1 MITRKKISIFIL
13 TLTIQTVS
21 VFGQVLSDSLV
32 LEKIKFSST
41 SNSFISDA
49 IKNLADLN
57 GPRLLGTKGYYNA
70 ANWSKQKLKEFGADS
85 SYFNS
90 FDRQYRG
97 WQIKSFNMEITQPD
111 YMHISAYPLAY
122 TKSTKGVV
130 EGKVIFVE
138 NADSLNLQK
147 GKLKGKIVLLGD
159 NFHSFN
165 ALQEIRSGKISN
177 ELLKQ
182 AADNP
187 DPNDLMIGYHS
198 RRHTNHA
205 IASQEQRR
213 IDLVTF
219 FQFCEKEGIIA
230 LIEPSDY
237 PYGILHADGNNGF
250 PSYRKLNEIKPI
262 ASFVIA
268 NEHFGRLVRLI
279 KNGINPTIKLNLQ
292 TEFNYNPE
300 YNVNVVAEIKG
311 IDKTFSHEQ
320 VIIGAHLD
328 SWHAGTGAVDN
339 AAGCAVMM
347 EAFRLLKASGLT
359 PKRTIRICLWG
370 GEEQIFAGSRE
381 YVNDRVGDL
390 LTGEFKE
397 DYSKISAYFN
407 LDNGSG
413 KIRGIYAQGNLE
425 AKKIFENFLSPFNS
439 TGSGTVTIQ
448 NANQTDHELFD
459 ALNIPAFQFIQDP
472 LNYITAVHHTNM
484 DVAEYVNKKDL
495 QESAIVVA
503 YLIYKVAMLDELLPR
518 QEFISIK
525 PRLEGN
531 TTFFL
536 SGFENA
542 KSVSI
547 VSDFNN
553 WNMFGTPLQKVEGGW
568 TCKLDLQAGRYLY
581 KYIIDGDWTADPKT
595 PIDKLLK
602 DGRGH
607 AGLTE
612 VIVK

>member
-1 MITRKKISIFIL
+1 MKIVVILIL
-13 TLTIQTVS
+13 TFSIQAS
-21 VFGQVLSDSLV
+21 SLFGQVLKDSIV
-32 LEKIKFSST
+32 LSKIQLASK
-41 SNSFISDA
+41 SNSSIADA
-49 IKNLADLN
+49 IKYLADFN
-57 GPRLLGTKGYYNA
+57 GPRLLGTYNYFKA
-70 ANWSKQKLKEFGADS
+70 ANWSKLKLKEFGADS
-85 SYFNS
+85 SYFES
-90 FDRQYRG
+90 FDREYRG
-97 WQIKSFNMEITQPD
+97 WQVKSFNMEMTYPD
-111 YMHISAYPLAY
+111 YMHISAFPLAY
-122 TKSTKGVV
+122 TQSTRGIV
-130 EGKVIFVE
+130 GGNVIFVE
-138 NADSLNLQK
+138 NADSLKFMK

-165 ALQEIRSGKISN
+165 ASQEIRAGRISK
-177 ELLKQ
+177 ELLLQ

-198 RRHTNHA
+198 RRHTNQA
-205 IASQEQRR
+205 IASQERR
-213 IDLVTF
+213 RTELASF
-219 FQFCEKEGIIA
+219 FKFCEKEGIVA

-237 PYGILHADGNNGF
+237 PYGILHADGNHNI
-250 PSYRKLNEIKPI
+250 PSYRKQNDLKPI

-279 KNGINPTIKLNLQ
+279 KNGINPKIKLNLQ
-292 TEFNYNPE
+292 TAFNYNPE
-300 YNVNVVAEIKG
+300 FNVNVVANIIGSDNKVS
-311 IDKTFSHEQ
+311 DEQ

-328 SWHAGTGAVDN
+328 SWHGGTGAVDN
-339 AAGCAVMM
+339 ATGCAVMI
-347 EAFRLLKASGLT
+347 EAFRILKESGLR
-359 PKRTIRICLWG
+359 PKRTIKICLWG

-381 YVNDRVGDL
+381 YVNERVGSL
-390 LTGEFKE
+390 LSGETKD

-407 LDNGSG
+407 LDNGTG
-413 KIRGIYAQGNLE
+413 KIRGIYAQGNLK
-425 AKKIFENFLSPFNS
+425 AKGLFENFLSTFNS

-472 LNYITAVHHTNM
+472 LNYISAVHHTNM

-518 QEFISIK
+518 QKFISIK
-525 PRLEGN
+525 PSLQGN

-536 SGFENA
+536 KGFESA
-542 KSVSI
+542 KAISI

-553 WNMFGTPLQKVEGGW
+553 WNMFGTPLQKVDGGW
-568 TCKLDLQAGRYLY
+568 TCKLDLKPGRYLY
-581 KYIIDGDWTADPKT
+581 KYIIDGDWTADPTT
-595 PIDKLLK
+595 PADKLLR

-612 VIVK
+612 IILK